1 MAQAGGT
8 SLRRSRRFGTPSVPS
23 VQLPGG
29 GSTGGVTDGRC
40 NGTVNDVVGG
50 VNNTVNGLLG
60 N

>member
-1 MAQAGGT
+1 
-8 SLRRSRRFGTPSVPS
+8 
-23 VQLPGG
+23 
-29 GSTGGVTDGRC
+29 VTDGV